1 MQFQVPQ
8 FIEIEDKIIGP
19 FTLKQFFYL
28 AAAGG
33 ISFVLFFI
41 LQTWLWIIVT
51 IPLGAIA
58 AAFALVKV
66 HGQPF
71 SAVVRSALTYYLKPK
86 LVLWRKEIPKQELA
100 ELPEETK
107 VHSEKLK
114 GLVESFN
121 VRSQLKNLWQKLQ
134 TTKEAVP
141 GREKPLKQTSE
152 KQVWEIMEKPT
163 GERKAAKRV
172 DYR

>member
-19 FTLKQFFYL
+19 FTLKQFFFL

-41 LQTWLWIIVT
+41 FKTWLWIIIT

-58 AAFALVKV
+58 ASFALIKIN
-66 HGQPF
+66 GQPF
-71 SAVVRSALTYYLKPK
+71 DAVIRAALAHYLKPR
-86 LVLWRKEIPKQELA
+86 LILWRKEKPKEKA
-100 ELPEETK
+100 ILPEEEAR
-107 VHSEKLK
+107 SEKLK
-114 GLVESFN
+114 KLIEGFN
-121 VRSQLKNLWQKLQ
+121 FQSQLKNLWQKMQ
-134 TTKEAVP
+134 TTKEALP

-163 GERKAAKRV
+163 GERKAARRI